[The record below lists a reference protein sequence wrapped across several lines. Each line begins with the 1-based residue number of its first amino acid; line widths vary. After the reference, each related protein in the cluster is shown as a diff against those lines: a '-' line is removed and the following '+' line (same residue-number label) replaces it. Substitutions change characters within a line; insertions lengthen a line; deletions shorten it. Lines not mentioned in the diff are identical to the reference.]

1 MEQNEVKTDSGFDKE
16 AWLEQKRADLK
27 EAFDLIDVTADSL
40 TRNAE
45 LFQTC
50 LDVMSKFD
58 RYSVGNILLL
68 TAQNPNATHLA
79 DFGTWK
85 NEGISIKK
93 GEKSILILEPGK
105 EYTKPDGKIGVNC
118 NVKRVFDISQTDS
131 HPIPDAKQFEM
142 RNLLTALL
150 HTGACQAEVSDDL
163 PDDTNAVYD
172 SEKKRILLRRG
183 TANEPLFK
191 EYVRELTIAYL
202 HNDDN
207 FNRNDGVF
215 TAVCSS
221 YVLCRRYGLD
231 TKDFNFRF
239 VPDRCKDMDAEE
251 MRSELSK
258 IRSCANRI
266 YGDMNHHLEK
276 MQRSQSQ
283 EAR

>member
-16 AWLEQKRADLK
+16 AWPEQKRADRK

-45 LFQTC
+45 LFQAC

-131 HPIPDAKQFEM
+131 HAIPDAKQFEM
-142 RNLLTALL
+142 RNLLTTLL
-150 HTGACQAEVSDDL
+150 HTGACQAEVRDDL

-172 SEKKRILLRRG
+172 SEKKLILLRRG

-191 EYVRELTIAYL
+191 EYVR
-202 HNDDN
+202 
-207 FNRNDGVF
+207 
-215 TAVCSS
+215 
-221 YVLCRRYGLD
+221 
-231 TKDFNFRF
+231 
-239 VPDRCKDMDAEE
+239 RC
-251 MRSELSK
+251 
-258 IRSCANRI
+258 
-266 YGDMNHHLEK
+266 G
-276 MQRSQSQ
+276 
-283 EAR
+283 